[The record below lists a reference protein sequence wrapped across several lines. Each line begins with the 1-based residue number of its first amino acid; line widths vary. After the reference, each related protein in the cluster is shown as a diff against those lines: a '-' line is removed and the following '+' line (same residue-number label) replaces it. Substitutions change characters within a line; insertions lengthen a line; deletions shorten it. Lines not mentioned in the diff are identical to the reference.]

1 MGRAHVGEGI
11 QSLHALL
18 GNPPCHPAPFI
29 ATIDGRLPDREFGS
43 RKLTLHPRRDAR
55 RPERSFTLA
64 QGLRSRRRMTIPT
77 DPVIGVDV
85 GASTISAGLVCPD
98 GTVFAAAQAPTR
110 GGGPVVDTIFAL
122 IDRVRG
128 AADGGRCRVAGI
140 GVGLPGLVDVEKG
153 SMRSIPSSWLTDLGD
168 VPLAALIHARSGHPV
183 FVDNDVNALALGEW
197 MFGLGRGTSSLATV
211 AIGTGIGA
219 GLIVDRRLIRG
230 HLHSAG
236 EIGHLAVSLSG
247 PRCRCGGIGCLA
259 TYVAGGMMSE
269 RARERLARYSNS
281 AVLALTG
288 GHPERINSEL
298 LFEAA
303 ADGDPLAH
311 EVVDEACEA
320 LAIGIGALV
329 NLLNPEVIVIT
340 GGVAASLAPLQDD
353 IERRVRRRAL
363 APALDATKVCVVPAD
378 KRATVR
384 GGAALVLYEM
394 ARRGL
399 NV

>member
-1 MGRAHVGEGI
+1 VERH
-11 QSLHALL
+11 
-18 GNPPCHPAPFI
+18 
-29 ATIDGRLPDREFGS
+29 D
-43 RKLTLHPRRDAR
+43 
-55 RPERSFTLA
+55 PERAFTLA
-64 QGLRSRRRMTIPT
+64 QGLRDWTRMTT

-98 GTVFAAAQAPTR
+98 GTVFATAQAPTR
-110 GGGPVVDTIFAL
+110 GGARVVDTIFTL
-122 IDRVRG
+122 IDRAL
-128 AADGGRCRVAGI
+128 AAAEAGRFRVAGI
-140 GVGLPGLVDVEKG
+140 GVGLPGLVDVDKG
-153 SMRSIPSSWLTDLGD
+153 FMRSMPFSWLTDLGD
-168 VPLAALIHARSGHPV
+168 VPLAALIHERSGHPV

-197 MFGLGRGTSSLATV
+197 MFGLGRGTSSLVTV

-219 GLIVDRRLIRG
+219 GLILDRQLVRG
-230 HLHSAG
+230 HLHTAG

-247 PRCRCGGIGCLA
+247 PLCVCGSVGCLA

-269 RARERLARYSNS
+269 RARERLARYPNS
-281 AVLALTG
+281 AVLARTE
-288 GHPERINSEL
+288 GHPERINAQL

-303 ADGDPLAH
+303 AGGDPLARA
-311 EVVDEACEA
+311 VVDEACEA
-320 LAIGIGALV
+320 LAMGIGALV

-363 APALDATKVCVVPAD
+363 APALDATMVRVVPAD

-394 ARRGL
+394 ARRGRET
-399 NV
+399 